1 MLGLWRQNSSKGDG
15 GDDSSGMPRET
26 SHGEEWQTSSQ
37 STKAG
42 ALQVRDILRK
52 KPAKTNYHKLKHKQI
67 RRIAFWEWRS
77 KYVTN
82 KISQFPI

>member
-1 MLGLWRQNSSKGDG
+1 MLGLWRQNSSKGGG

-52 KPAKTNYHKLKHKQI
+52 NLQKQI
-67 RRIAFWEWRS
+67 TINTKTQIDKKECLLGMAFQICN
-77 KYVTN
+77 KYDFT
-82 KISQFPI
+82 IP

>member
-1 MLGLWRQNSSKGDG
+1 MLGLWRQNSSKGGG

-42 ALQVRDILRK
+42 ALQVRDISRK
-52 KPAKTNYHKLKHKQI
+52 NIIEKRDLARTIPWHY
-67 RRIAFWEWRS
+67 FS
-77 KYVTN
+77 
-82 KISQFPI
+82 